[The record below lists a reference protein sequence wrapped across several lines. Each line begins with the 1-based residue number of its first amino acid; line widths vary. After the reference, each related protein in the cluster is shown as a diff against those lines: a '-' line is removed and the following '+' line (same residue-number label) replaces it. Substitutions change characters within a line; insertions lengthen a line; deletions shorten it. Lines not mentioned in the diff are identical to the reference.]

1 MLTLPIKQKW
11 FDMIM
16 SGEKLEEYRDIKPY
30 WTKRLN
36 VFKTRIDVENKI
48 NSGEVAY
55 LSHFVDQCKI
65 RAGYNSTSPTALIT
79 YWLDI
84 GTGQKEWG
92 ADSDV
97 EYYRLHIVNKELE

>member
-36 VFKTRIDVENKI
+36 ISPIILNIENLVKDGDI
-48 NSGEVAY
+48 NLTHVVHE
-55 LSHFVDQCKI
+55 CKI
-65 RAGYNSTSPTALIT
+65 RAGYNKSSPTATIY
-79 YWLDI
+79 YWVDI
-84 GTGQKEWG
+84 GSGKENWG
-92 ADSDV
+92 AEPDV
-97 EYYRLHIVNKELE
+97 EYYRLHIVQKELE